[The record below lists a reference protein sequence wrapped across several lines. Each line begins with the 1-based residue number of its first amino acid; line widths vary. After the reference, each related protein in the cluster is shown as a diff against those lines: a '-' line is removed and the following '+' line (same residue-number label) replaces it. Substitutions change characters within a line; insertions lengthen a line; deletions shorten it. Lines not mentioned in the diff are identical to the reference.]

1 VSLAEQRAPAAA
13 SRRTHFRLALAGA
26 GRMGRTHLRA
36 LADSSDVVVS
46 DVVEP
51 VAEIRHE
58 LAAEGRL
65 VHESL
70 DALLAGAPPDGLL
83 VAAPTRFHEEIVSS
97 AVAAGVPVLC
107 EKPAGLTAAQ
117 VARSGRLAA
126 EAGVPFQVAY
136 WRRHVPELRAL
147 RDRIRAGALG
157 EIHLVLAFQWDEAPP
172 AAAFRAASGGLFVDM
187 GVHELDQLR
196 WLTGRE
202 ITGIAGVTGKG
213 GGDEPDSAQAL
224 LTLSEGVSGV
234 VSLGRYHPGG
244 DVAGVE
250 VFGTEGHERLVFL
263 DPARAD
269 AVLHEA
275 LRRQAKAFAD
285 HVRTGA
291 SAGASVEDAVAALD
305 WAQAAT
311 AAAAGSSA

>member
-1 VSLAEQRAPAAA
+1 VSVAAQRTRRGA
-13 SRRTHFRLALAGA
+13 SRRTRFCLALAGA

-51 VAEIRHE
+51 VAEIRHD
-58 LAAEGRL
+58 LAAEGRR

-70 DALLAGAPPDGLL
+70 DALLAGSPPDGLL
-83 VAAPTRFHEEIVSS
+83 VTAPTRFHEEIVSS
-97 AVAAGVPVLC
+97 AVAASVPVLC
-107 EKPAGLTAAQ
+107 EKPAGLTAEQ
-117 VARSGRLAA
+117 VARVGWLAA
-126 EAGVPFQVAY
+126 EADVPFQVAY

-147 RDRIRAGALG
+147 RERIRAGALG

-196 WLTGRE
+196 WLTGGE
-202 ITGIAGVTGKG
+202 ITGISGVTSKG
-213 GGDEPDSAQAL
+213 DGDEPDSAQAL
-224 LTLSEGVSGV
+224 LTLSKEVAGV

-250 VFGTEGHERLVFL
+250 IFGTGGHERVLFL
-263 DPARAD
+263 DPAHAD

-275 LRRQAKAFAD
+275 LRRQAKAFAE

-291 SAGASVEDAVAALD
+291 PAGASVEDAVAALE

-311 AAAAGSSA
+311 AAAVGSSA

>member
-1 VSLAEQRAPAAA
+1 VS
-13 SRRTHFRLALAGA
+13 FRLALAGA

-36 LADSSDVVVS
+36 LAGSSDVVVS

-51 VAEIRHE
+51 VAEARHE
-58 LAAEGRL
+58 LATDGHR
-65 VHESL
+65 VYESL
-70 DALLAGAPPDGLL
+70 DGLLAEAPPDGLL

-107 EKPAGLTAAQ
+107 EKPAGLSAGQ
-117 VARSGRLAA
+117 VTLAGRLAA

-147 RDRIRAGALG
+147 RERIRAGALG
-157 EIHLVLAFQWDEAPP
+157 ELHLVLAVQWDEAPP

-196 WLTGRE
+196 WLTGGE
-202 ITGIAGVTGKG
+202 ITGIAGVTSKG
-213 GGDEPDSAQAL
+213 DGDEPDSAQAL
-224 LTLSEGVSGV
+224 LTLSGGAAGV

-250 VFGTEGHERLVFL
+250 VFGTGGHERVVFL
-263 DPARAD
+263 EPAHAD

-275 LRRQAKAFAD
+275 LRRQAKAFAE

-291 SAGASVEDAVAALD
+291 PAGASVEDAVAALD
-305 WAQAAT
+305 WAVRLT
-311 AAAAGSSA
+311 

>member
-1 VSLAEQRAPAAA
+1 VSVAAQPTRAAA
-13 SRRTHFRLALAGA
+13 SRRTRFRLALVGA
-26 GRMGRTHLRA
+26 GRMGRTHLAA
-36 LADSSDVVVS
+36 LAGSTDVVVS

-51 VAEIRHE
+51 VAEVRSG
-58 LAAEGRL
+58 LAREGHR

-70 DALLAGAPPDGLL
+70 EALLADAPPEGLL
-83 VAAPTRFHEEIVSS
+83 VAAPTKLHEEIVTA

-107 EKPAGLTAAQ
+107 EKPAGLSAAQ

-126 EAGVPFQVAY
+126 KARVPFQVAY

-147 RDRIRAGALG
+147 RERIAAGALG
-157 EIHLVLAFQWDEAPP
+157 DVHLVLAFQWDEEPP

-196 WLTGRE
+196 WLTGGE
-202 ITGIAGVTGKG
+202 ITGLAGVTSKG

-224 LTLSEGVSGV
+224 LTLSDGAAGV

-250 VFGTEGHERLVFL
+250 IFGTEGHERLVFL
-263 DPARAD
+263 DPAHAD
-269 AVLHEA
+269 AVLHQA
-275 LRRQAKAFAD
+275 LRRQAKAFAE

-291 SAGASVEDAVAALD
+291 PAGASVEDAVAALD
-305 WAQAAT
+305 WAVRLT
-311 AAAAGSSA
+311 

>member
-1 VSLAEQRAPAAA
+1 MS
-13 SRRTHFRLALAGA
+13 FRLALAGA

-36 LADSSDVVVS
+36 LAGSSDVVVS

-51 VAEIRHE
+51 VAEARHE
-58 LAAEGRL
+58 LATDGHR
-65 VHESL
+65 VYESL
-70 DALLAGAPPDGLL
+70 DGLLAEAPPDGLL

-107 EKPAGLTAAQ
+107 EKPAGLSAGQ
-117 VARSGRLAA
+117 VTLAGRLAA

-147 RDRIRAGALG
+147 RERIRAGALG
-157 EIHLVLAFQWDEAPP
+157 ELHLVLAVQWDEAPP

-196 WLTGRE
+196 WLTGGE
-202 ITGIAGVTGKG
+202 ITGIAGVTSKG
-213 GGDEPDSAQAL
+213 DGDEPDSAQAL
-224 LTLSEGVSGV
+224 LTLSGGAAGV

-250 VFGTEGHERLVFL
+250 VFGTGGHERVVFL
-263 DPARAD
+263 EPAHAD

-275 LRRQAKAFAD
+275 LRRQAKAFAE

-291 SAGASVEDAVAALD
+291 PAGASVEDAVAALD
-305 WAQAAT
+305 WAVRLT
-311 AAAAGSSA
+311 

>member
-1 VSLAEQRAPAAA
+1 MS
-13 SRRTHFRLALAGA
+13 FRLALAGA
-26 GRMGRTHLRA
+26 GRMGRTHLCA

-51 VAEIRHE
+51 VPEIRQE
-58 LAAEGRL
+58 LTGNGHR

-70 DALLAGAPPDGLL
+70 DGLLADAPPDGLL
-83 VAAPTRFHEEIVSS
+83 VAAPTRFHEEVVSS

-107 EKPAGLTAAQ
+107 EKPAGLSAAQ
-117 VARSGRLAA
+117 VARVGRMAA
-126 EAGVPFQVAY
+126 EAGVPLQVAY

-147 RDRIRAGALG
+147 RERIRAGALG
-157 EIHLVLAFQWDEAPP
+157 EVHLVLAFQWDEEPP

-202 ITGIAGVTGKG
+202 ITGIAGVTSKG
-213 GGDEPDSAQAL
+213 NGDEPDSAQAL
-224 LTLSEGVSGV
+224 LTLAEGVAGV

-263 DPARAD
+263 DPAHAD
-269 AVLHEA
+269 AVLHQA
-275 LRRQAKAFAD
+275 LRRQAKAFAE

-291 SAGASVEDAVAALD
+291 PAGASVEDAVAALD
-305 WAQAAT
+305 CAVRLT
-311 AAAAGSSA
+311 